1 MDILN
6 VTEKLYV
13 DNSIVSTELHTY
25 QPFIS
30 SKFDYNDEIR
40 IPIQE
45 LDAYT
50 LPSESL
56 LYIEGALL
64 NNEDKYTK
72 KLKFVNNGIAFLFR
86 EIRFELNGVIIDS
99 VRNVGLASTLKGYV
113 SFNTNESIKLQN
125 AGWFPDRK
133 ESDRIL
139 VDDNGKFNVSI
150 PLKILLGFFEDYK
163 KIILNMKQELVLI
176 RASNDLDA
184 VFFKDDTT
192 PPTTTVETPKVSI
205 DKLCWKI
212 PHITVDI
219 PQQLALTKILESNK
233 ELLIGFRSWE
243 IIEYSSLPETTRHT
257 WPVKTTSKLEAPRHV
272 IIAFQID
279 IGQVTKDMSQFDNVD
294 LSNIRIFLNS
304 ERYPYHDLY
313 LNFKE
318 NKYSALYE
326 MYADFRHSYYGTSIE
341 PMFSPEKFKSIY
353 PVTHI
358 DCSHQKEFLQ
368 TGSIVMRVE
377 FETNANIKKET
388 SAYCLILHDKVFS
401 YNPLTKIVKP
411 L

>member
-25 QPFIS
+25 QPLIS

-64 NNEDKYTK
+64 NNEGKYTK

-86 EIRFELNGVIIDS
+86 EIRFELNGVTIDS
-99 VRNVGLASTLKGYV
+99 VRNVGLASTLKGYL

-133 ESDRIL
+133 EGDRIL

-192 PPTTTVETPKVSI
+192 PPTTTVETPMVSI
-205 DKLCWKI
+205 DKLFWKI

-243 IIEYSSLPETTRHT
+243 IIEYSSLPGDHSSHMA
-257 WPVKTTSKLEAPRHV
+257 SKNH
-272 IIAFQID
+272 
-279 IGQVTKDMSQFDNVD
+279 
-294 LSNIRIFLNS
+294 
-304 ERYPYHDLY
+304 
-313 LNFKE
+313 
-318 NKYSALYE
+318 
-326 MYADFRHSYYGTSIE
+326 
-341 PMFSPEKFKSIY
+341 
-353 PVTHI
+353 
-358 DCSHQKEFLQ
+358 
-368 TGSIVMRVE
+368 
-377 FETNANIKKET
+377 
-388 SAYCLILHDKVFS
+388 
-401 YNPLTKIVKP
+401 
-411 L
+411 